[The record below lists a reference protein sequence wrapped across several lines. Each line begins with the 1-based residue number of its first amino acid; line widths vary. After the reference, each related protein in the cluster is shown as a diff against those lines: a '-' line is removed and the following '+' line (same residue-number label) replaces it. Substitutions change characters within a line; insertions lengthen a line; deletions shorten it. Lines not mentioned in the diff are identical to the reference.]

1 MRALP
6 EISSAMLVV
15 THECNLR
22 CRYCFV
28 QKEPES
34 MTLETAKAAARFLIE
49 NARRAGTVP
58 EINFFGGEPLL
69 KFDGIMRPLTEWVHD
84 ELGERMRF
92 SVTTNGTL
100 LTPERTGFMKRHGFS
115 LLLSMDGSARAQDFN
130 RPDAAGRG
138 TFERLRGVVPMILA
152 AWPGTV
158 FRMTAIPA
166 SCRFTFEG
174 IMWAAAQGFRSFF
187 VTPNVF
193 EPWDDESW
201 AALAGEMRKY
211 ADYAAESRERGVKY
225 IRFSAF
231 EQARSDLRAIER
243 ARERGEWR
251 ALPRCRAAG
260 KCGLG
265 ASRFASV
272 HPDGRLFACQELTS
286 NEGGIFEIGSVFTG
300 ADEGKRRALMAAFD
314 AAPAR
319 GENCEGCE
327 YDRVCDGGCAANNY
341 LLTGAVNRVPETYCR
356 WKRLLLDE
364 ARRIEEREGER
375 CPLQA

>member
-6 EISSAMLVV
+6 KITSAMLVL

-28 QKEPES
+28 RKEAES
-34 MTLETAKAAARFLIE
+34 MTPDTARAAARFLIA
-49 NARRAGTVP
+49 NAREAGIVP

-69 KFDGIMRPLTEWVHD
+69 RFDGIIRPLVEWIHGG
-84 ELGERMRF
+84 LGERMRF

-100 LTPERTGFMKRHGFS
+100 LTPERIDFMKKHGFS
-115 LLLSMDGSARAQDFN
+115 LLLSMDGTAPVQDYN
-130 RPDAAGRG
+130 RPGADGRG
-138 TFERLRGVVPMILA
+138 SFERLRRIVPMVLA
-152 AWPGTV
+152 AWPGTT

-166 SCRFTFEG
+166 SCSRTFES
-174 IMWAAAQGFRSFF
+174 IIWAAAQGFRSFF

-193 EPWDDESW
+193 EPWDGESW
-201 AALAGEMRKY
+201 DTLAAEMRKY
-211 ADYAAESRERGVKY
+211 ADYVASSREKGVKY
-225 IRFSAF
+225 IRFSEF
-231 EQARSDLRAIER
+231 EKARNDLKAIAAAEK
-243 ARERGEWR
+243 RGEYR
-251 ALPRCRAAG
+251 TLPGCRAAG

-300 ADEGKRRALMAAFD
+300 ADGEKRRALMAAFD

-319 GENCEGCE
+319 GADCAGCE

-341 LLTGAVNRVPETYCR
+341 LLTGKVNRVPETYCR
-356 WKRLLLDE
+356 WKRLLLNE
-364 ARRIEEREGER
+364 ARRIEEKEGER

>member
-100 LTPERTGFMKRHGFS
+100 LTPERTGFMKKHGFS

-211 ADYAAESRERGVKY
+211 ADYAAESRERCVKY